1 MNVPSAAPICGF
13 DIGTE
18 NCYIGVARQ
27 GGIEII
33 LNDYSQR
40 STPGY
45 VCLQEKQRELGVTAK
60 QKQNTNINS
69 TFYNLRRLIG
79 RQFHEVVKDE
89 NIPFPIE
96 EGENGDV
103 AVRVFI
109 HGEEH
114 QLSATQLLAMVL
126 TKLKQISNNALE
138 CVINCPAYFTDTQR
152 RELKNAAT
160 IASINTLKVLP
171 DLSAVALYYCFY
183 RISSKEENNQLL
195 AFIDVGT
202 SSTQCSIVNF
212 DPKKNTIQVL
222 AVEYESNLGGR
233 NFDQVIADYFIEQQ
247 RLQLNKRA
255 KIRLLAECEKLKK
268 QMSANSNEL
277 PIGIECLYDERDF
290 SARMSRETFEN
301 LCADY
306 LERIGH
312 VFQRTLES
320 ANAKYAQLQKNGDKI
335 TELKL
340 NAVEVVGGSSRI
352 PALKRVVKNVFGID
366 PTSTLNADEAS
377 ALGCT
382 LQSAFL
388 SPSFK
393 VVRKLKIID
402 YQPYQINAQYYHETR
417 PDIKVYTMNPFF
429 EKSSAIPFAKQI
441 ILTCQALPIVFEFDY
456 LNEVNQQTS
465 IGQFRIFSKNPLEFP
480 PSKMKVRVR
489 LDDNGLIQLASA
501 HLELEDDSPTVEE
514 QQPAENN
521 ETSNSDQPQQ
531 DQQSTKDVKST
542 KKKMKNVEL
551 DFEIVWLRGYLNDSQ
566 LDQQRNFESQLV
578 LADKNL
584 NERIDSRNALEEY
597 IYDWR
602 DKIES
607 EDYQKYMDSQTK
619 ARFANELKENERWL
633 MDDEDSGEIQSKTI
647 YQERLHK
654 LKSNYSEALLF
665 RIRENENRA
674 SFLESLG
681 RTIQMGYKL
690 MESEEQVDGLDKL
703 KDELINAQNW
713 FDDTHSKF
721 THYDKTQNPPVLIS
735 SIQSKIDELNNSY
748 KQIYERIQK
757 LRLEKEEQEKKK
769 KAEQEKMETSASEA
783 TQNGTNNATVE
794 EPQPSMDVD
803 N

>member
-1 MNVPSAAPICGF
+1 MSVPTVSPICGF

-45 VCLQEKQRELGVTAK
+45 VCIQEKQRELGVTAK
-60 QKQNTNINS
+60 QKQNTNISS

-79 RQFHEVVKDE
+79 RQYHEVVKEE
-89 NIPFPIE
+89 NVPFPIE
-96 EGENGDV
+96 EAENGEV
-103 AVRVFI
+103 AVRVFV

-114 QLSATQLLAMVL
+114 TLTATQLLAMVL
-126 TKLKQISNNALE
+126 TKLKQLSNNAME
-138 CVINCPAYFTDTQR
+138 CVINCPAYFTDSQR
-152 RELKNAAT
+152 RALKNAAS
-160 IASINTLKVLP
+160 IASLNTLRILP

-212 DPKKNTIQVL
+212 DPKKSTIQVL

-233 NFDQVIADYFIEQQ
+233 NFDEVIGNYFIEQH
-247 RLQLNKRA
+247 RLNLSKRSR
-255 KIRLLAECEKLKK
+255 IRLLAECEKLKK

-277 PIGIECLYDERDF
+277 PINIECLHDDRDF
-290 SARMSRETFEN
+290 SSKMCRETFEG
-301 LCADY
+301 LCTSY
-306 LERIGH
+306 LERIGA
-312 VFQRTLES
+312 VFQRALEN
-320 ANAKYAQLQKNGDKI
+320 ATAKYAQLQKDGDKI
-335 TELKL
+335 ADLKL
-340 NAVEVVGGSSRI
+340 NNVEIVGGSSRI
-352 PALKRVVKNVFGID
+352 PAIKRLVKNVFGID
-366 PTSTLNADEAS
+366 PTSTLNADEAT

-402 YQPYQINAQYYHETR
+402 YQPFQINAQYYHETR

-429 EKSSAIPFAKQI
+429 EKGSAVPFTKQI
-441 ILTCQALPIVFEFDY
+441 ILTCQALPIIFEFEY
-456 LNEVNQQTS
+456 LNEANQPTS
-465 IGQFRIFSKNPLEFP
+465 IGQFRIFSKDQLEFP

-489 LDDNGLIQLASA
+489 LDDNGLVQLAA
-501 HLELEDDSPTVEE
+501 ATLELEDDSANEEPAPAPTEE
-514 QQPAENN
+514 NAEQAEQPAKEAK
-521 ETSNSDQPQQ
+521 PA
-531 DQQSTKDVKST
+531 
-542 KKKMKNVEL
+542 KKKIKNVEL
-551 DFEIVWLRGYLNDSQ
+551 DVEPVWLRGYLNDAQ
-566 LDQQRNFESQLV
+566 LDNLRNFESQLV

-607 EDYQKYMDSQTK
+607 DEYSKYIDQQS
-619 ARFANELKENERWL
+619 RGSFANELRENERWL

-647 YQERLHK
+647 YQERLQG
-654 LKSNYSEALLF
+654 LKSKYSDAILF
-665 RIRENENRA
+665 RIRESENRS
-674 SFLESLG
+674 SFLEQLG

-690 MESEEQVDGLDKL
+690 LESEEPIEGLDKL
-703 KDELINAQNW
+703 NEQLVAAQQW
-713 FDDTHSKF
+713 FDETHSKLS
-721 THYDKTQNPPVLIS
+721 HLDPTQNPPILCSTV
-735 SIQSKIDELNNSY
+735 QSKIDELNGNY

-757 LRLEKEEQEKKK
+757 LRMEKEEAEKKK
-769 KAEQEKMETSASEA
+769 KAEQEKMDA
-783 TQNGTNNATVE
+783 TPNPANGAANGEPTVE
-794 EPQPSMDVD
+794 EPKDGMDVD